1 VKNRRHL
8 KIMNYIQEEEISTQ
22 SELAR
27 KLRADGIDVTQAT
40 VSRDIKELGLIK
52 VPTNDQGYKYALPPE
67 QKQGN
72 LKGRMERM
80 FKDSIVEMGYSE
92 NLIVITTLPGAA
104 QGVASL
110 LDKVDWDGILG
121 TVAGDDTI
129 LIIAKPKEAVSDI
142 MDKLHNLTI

>member
-1 VKNRRHL
+1 
-8 KIMNYIQEEEISTQ
+8 MNYIQEEEISTQ

-40 VSRDIKELGLIK
+40 VSRDIKQLGLIK

-142 MDKLHNLTI
+142 MDKLHDLTI

>member
-40 VSRDIKELGLIK
+40 VSRDIKQLGLIK

-142 MDKLHNLTI
+142 MDKLHDLTI

>member
-1 VKNRRHL
+1 MKNRRHL

>member
-1 VKNRRHL
+1 
-8 KIMNYIQEEEISTQ
+8 MNYIQEEEISTQ

>member
-1 VKNRRHL
+1 MKNRRHL

-40 VSRDIKELGLIK
+40 VSRDIKQLGLIK

-142 MDKLHNLTI
+142 MDKLHDLTI